1 MGIFRIIGAVCD
13 GVESAECSS
22 ALSPISRLPNPNPPD
37 TTNIT
42 DMFNVAYALA
52 AVVAMGFIIWGGIQY
67 INSTGDPGKAA
78 KAKNTIVFAVIGL
91 VVVLLASVITNIA
104 LEVAG

>member
-13 GVESAECSS
+13 GVESAECQS
-22 ALSPISRLPNPNPPD
+22 AISPVVSRLPNPDPKSA
-37 TTNIT
+37 NIT
-42 DMFNVAYALA
+42 DMFNIAYALA

-78 KAKNTIVFAVIGL
+78 KAKNTIVFAIIGL

-104 LEVAG
+104 LETTR